1 MDEEMNEAED
11 TDSEEEFA
19 AEDGPEDGDDVDVE
33 DLGDEFG
40 DDADGDGSSE
50 DSDEDEDEDEDDEA
64 SRPRARKV
72 SDDDDDDDEEEEDV
86 EADLDEILRGRL
98 ATEEDDEDDDAAV
111 VNEGTKPGTVNT
123 RKSDE
128 FVCGICFMVVAD
140 KQTELACPMG
150 DGLES
155 HQPLN
160 M

>member
-1 MDEEMNEAED
+1 MVEEGNEAED
-11 TDSEEEFA
+11 TDTEEEFDA
-19 AEDGPEDGDDVDVE
+19 QHGPEDGDDVDVE

-40 DDADGDGSSE
+40 DDADGESASE
-50 DSDEDEDEDEDDEA
+50 DSADDDDDDDEA

-72 SDDDDDDDEEEEDV
+72 SDEDDDDDEEEEDV

-155 HQPLN
+155 HQPLD